1 MLQSVIERD
10 SQFNAEANLISQT
23 IKNKRESPL
32 DTKFLILALIETVY
46 RMLMGFAIT
55 CSFNT
60 LNQIN

>member
-10 SQFNAEANLISQT
+10 SQLNAEANLISQT

-46 RMLMGFAIT
+46 RMLLGFAKT